1 MGSFPA
7 TCNDPIICRLS
18 PVHHTPNDGD
28 DSEDVVEAKGLIS
41 ETTSRTCSTLFG
53 TFLSLHCTSTQNFTK
68 PRFLKNVNAR
78 RQVGLS
84 HNDMNSV
91 RHLQP

>member
-28 DSEDVVEAKGLIS
+28 DNEDVVEAKGLIS
-41 ETTSRTCSTLFG
+41 ETTARTCSTLFG